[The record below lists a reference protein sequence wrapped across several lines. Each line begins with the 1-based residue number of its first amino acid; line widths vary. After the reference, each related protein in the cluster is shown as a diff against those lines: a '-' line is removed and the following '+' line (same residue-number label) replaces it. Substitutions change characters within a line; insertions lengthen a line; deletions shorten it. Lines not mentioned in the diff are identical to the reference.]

1 MELKLEVVLSSSI
14 KRKKP
19 WPRFCWLGQE
29 KESVF
34 LLDDKRISEINM
46 VSGRTKKRTPKL
58 HPLLNSVV
66 TMASSHNGIWLC
78 GLLVSGEL
86 FLWNRDK
93 DLLKTAAAALETV
106 HIITSQGSATR
117 LSLQVS
123 GNGMRVLLVAITGQV
138 FLWECLD
145 VRDLTGVRDGTVK
158 GQWSHIQPLEDTILP
173 SSQDKEASQHTIFV
187 KTEVLG
193 DACLSAFVF
202 TSGKNL
208 IITCLKVQWEEGH
221 MRVGCMGYS
230 VQWATKTYPMSCLTP
245 PCQPV
250 KSRGALVP
258 AFSPDGKLLAVVLNQ
273 RQPKATQ
280 VLFVSTQNFVSIS
293 SSLGGCGSKKME
305 IPSKYIRS
313 YWVGSVS
320 WSPSGLFLACVLKR
334 GSLLMLAR
342 LGGLLTLTSSGCNI
356 DLGPAQFLP
365 LHPLVTYRPPLSAG
379 RGEASLSSSSLSVRD
394 VLRQRYS
401 VTWHP
406 RLLYLIVSDG
416 YMATVMRVLDR
427 PSPALLLKTLLKD
440 TSKDLEKAS
449 RILDKSQIHV
459 RAWLESVSCLN
470 LDSSLE
476 VLNATVTCGPNTSAS
491 VFSAATD
498 RSTLP
503 IFLQDKGTLAGTKEL
518 LEKMQTFFED
528 DSDLDGP
535 PAGSHVEDG
544 GRLEFAS
551 MFDTLHA
558 QDTHNDTEFVTG
570 PDYEKDFVETE
581 RKTPLLHHELGK
593 IQSKLLTAWA
603 FSMSLGNAVE
613 HRAHLLKHT
622 LYCVVRF
629 AALLHLIPKD
639 HTGRK
644 NTSVSASLLHLI
656 KAVLYFLPWDSTH
669 SDGPCCLGLVVEFSK
684 RLVRLLL
691 TPHPESYQTGHC
703 QLSSQNLS
711 TTLHILQLVSDSLD
725 HTYSLQL
732 RTVWSSAERDSP
744 SQPPQLW
751 PSDVHYVPL
760 LQEEKE
766 KTLGSLNQAQP
777 VPQRPSSRLFG
788 VWQWVYQVT
797 QQYLEELNSFKGCD
811 GWEEEQQ
818 QLSFIMSQIQTAL
831 QATGERLE
839 EGPALLS
846 YPGEHLFLFGLY
858 PKSADAWQAQICDE
872 TNKIG
877 CDRSVFQ
884 EVRICLA
891 LLYSLLSQYRLREA
905 QELGDHMAHLIL
917 HRAGHQRDNMAC
929 ITDSLPCPW
938 LPMDLH
944 SDTACAVVQSL
955 GRFMASY
962 FTNQPLHILPPHN
975 VAVLPPLHLPHAP
988 NVGRLVP
995 LGQEEVATAVRRQQ
1009 LSEVWTVEYAQDL
1022 LLLGGLLPEAVWLA
1036 YHLGDWKTAVSL
1048 SLAYSSYCTDHL
1060 DFAGL
1065 RRKELHLPT
1074 VLEAE
1079 SIFQAE
1085 LECLLGHKSDSQ
1097 DHRDREGDKSF
1108 TDPLEGEDWDLLQ
1121 VSIQE
1126 ILKASVVAGVNV
1138 MSSPLSSLLDKAK
1151 DLCSCLPMLVPN
1163 GLYLPSPPL
1172 YCPQPSP
1179 NTQDPIGTVGQFAE
1193 VASRH
1198 KVSGVLQRLLLLL
1211 RSARCCHP
1219 AAQWYITHL
1228 RRARHLLH
1236 KIKKKYSYPAAAEEE
1251 RAFPEG
1257 LMKFVTRSG
1266 FFKRG
1271 PNKDGHLDSDTIQ
1284 TIICFRELC
1293 GLCWMLHVR
1302 DRLSISCRKYQ
1313 AARQHGRDEQIPV
1326 DSEVRASC
1334 IDALHWACRFLP
1346 FSRFLNA
1353 EEILQDILL
1362 SLVSELPPVSL
1373 VADTLVRAFPEE
1385 EESVRVPLREKY
1397 NSVLQRVRQC
1407 NVLEEEEEEV
1417 NELMM
1422 ILIQD
1427 KHRQRRKHLG
1437 RLRRHL
1443 GPPELH
1449 LWEKEEE
1456 EDDRGGKHG
1465 MAILRQLSLGTSL
1478 STSTLTD
1485 CGFPPVCSDGDT
1497 TENTSEAISPE
1508 QHCQPMTRD
1517 KKAKRVRDKE
1527 YAKKTAVKIESAI
1540 QEEVQPDDDKGNE
1553 KFSLPVVGTWEFE
1566 LEDEEYLNF
1575 LELFLSY
1582 VLEKDSADGGDSG
1595 SELPL
1600 LKGFSSQLR
1609 ERELH
1614 SLTFD
1619 VLTTIHRRQR
1629 DGHHTGR
1636 KHWSNDPP
1644 VFRAGCCYK
1653 PIKQGATPEP
1663 QTSSIWSE
1671 APLSRAILSVSS
1683 LPGLR
1688 TGRQKGLFGLRQQ
1701 SSVPL
1706 TQRMKG
1712 GHSGSETSPFQSAF
1726 PMRQPS
1732 ESFIFG
1738 SSTSVEAVNELQQG
1752 LDPKLEAQFPELG
1765 RLLEWMVRWADRRV
1779 LLGHH
1784 GKKKKERGGG
1794 DGGTADEGVVIRVK
1808 ASAPAVLTSLSLLEW
1823 RYTALLTSDHY
1834 SAHIQVPETQW
1845 TVAPVLQPEVD
1856 RKLERESSVDTG
1868 YPGSANTP
1876 ITGLDHNVQQGELS
1890 IGSCT
1895 DDPEELTCH
1904 RMPPPNDQDQL
1915 SFAAQQRC
1923 SSSQKPSL
1931 CDLDVTPEKEGK
1943 SSDSE
1948 GLEVSSS
1955 VSHGHISENIC
1966 TPERSLKLADL
1977 DVSEKAEDMSS
1988 SISLNLQ
1995 APPHPE
2001 PQALLIV
2008 QPEASVHTEHSD
2020 STGVQ
2025 LPNTPI
2031 DPPSLQPQSS
2041 TAGAPTAF
2049 STAPSQP
2056 TSSQTPPMRQRLGED
2071 LFRLVQNINYMSL
2084 MEVLG
2089 ASFSNLQLAQQS
2101 SSLAQS
2107 NMNSSHPN
2115 VPSSHVTNFIPE
2127 PNPLPVQTAI
2137 SVSQQT
2143 QASVPNS
2150 GFKNPHFS
2158 QAAACLFADQPA
2170 EQSLGKIYPTAGQFQ
2185 ITRNLP
2191 STTSGAGVNYQEMQP
2206 LSVQAESPEIQFI
2219 QSKRLIPSSQGL
2231 LATTHASHTV
2241 PSSPVVLPS
2250 NGSIQKDP
2258 ASQVSGLK
2266 LLQLQRPPLPQQSA
2280 PHYPPARGPQTLH
2293 TAYPATLETHQPKL
2307 KHNHQAASKRK
2318 EEEKRNGSSVPRR
2331 QLSFNHPHDPS
2342 PWNSQPQIQTSERSR
2357 GQEFSFLPP
2366 ALPAH
2371 TPAPMQGLRLLHFQ
2385 PVSHSNIT
2393 FPKLPC
2399 PSSSRPSTV
2408 ITAPMGETPLIK
2420 LLHIESGPKMI
2431 LPLATPSNQMT
2442 RLMSM
2447 EELTSSVIRRQNAE
2461 EAQLQLLR
2469 VDPPTENPRAA
2480 TTSPSSK
2487 RQRRR
2492 EVKER
2497 RERKTEVTFRPNE
2510 SIIPV
2515 REPADG
2521 PINEEPTVA
2530 EKITPGHDFA
2540 IPLGSFDSL
2549 LTGQRL
2555 LDKAM
2560 STSAELHAFA
2570 SICKRPPECH
2580 DAFTNTDP
2588 TSTPTRVDKAV
2599 SASVTTS
2606 SPKSQ
2611 SSQNFQVCTEHPVQ
2625 DTGETPKKAE
2635 KILGLHGHQFI
2646 SVLDLEDEALH
2657 HDLPL
2662 CLSPETQDIPPIRP
2676 SSPTSAELHVLATSV
2691 IRSGSAA
2698 ADPQPSSL
2706 ITDNF
2711 LKPTNH
2717 PEIPE
2722 DTPLLRY
2729 IEPSTYPERI
2739 TPQDMADPSDS
2750 EICQAI
2756 RTQSVGPHRASSS
2769 PPAVWFSSRLSEMD
2783 AQLAA
2788 LQNIADHLEMDFSN
2802 SRMLV
2807 NTIETLTPVLAPDV
2821 KSTMAVKKTVRLSV
2835 PREAWTP
2842 RSDILMEPKACEE
2855 EEENQQDK
2863 YVHRDSRTPE
2873 RKPTF
2878 RYLTSPHSH
2887 TAGLSYLHTPPKMTD
2902 QLSEAS
2908 GISHVWEDENLGHT
2922 GLSDTAEILD
2932 ELVKEG
2938 YLSPTDLN
2946 MSTSHAAHYSSRLG
2960 EQQSSW
2966 MSQRSVLPEDER
2978 RELRIWMRRKQRER
2992 LAVYQKHR
3000 ESLRQREHKPFTAS
3014 AKVKST
3020 NRNQA
3025 TIWETREEKEKFM
3038 LLEQYNQRTRE
3049 ACSLASDFPT
3059 STQILRSSSQPEG
3072 PPLPSI
3078 TRSTSTPPCGSRPYS
3093 APANDKRSLKSQ
3105 SGQTQPRL
3113 CPWTAEV
3120 QARPSEDHSRRLG
3133 LHRPVTSLPRD
3144 RLSQVTR
3151 RGMLSDTKSHTKL
3164 FTENPSEERH
3174 VGYQRKTHLNKSPS
3188 RGPAVGRGIQR
3199 EGTKVEDREEVNLW
3213 EPTSE
3218 VNRLLDLEESES
3230 NIVLARL
3237 LDEQD
3242 GGARA
3247 GVSGMDWLDNLSESA
3262 SSSLSKIDWAAI
3274 ERMVAGEEA

>member
-58 HPLLNSVV
+58 HPLLSSVV
-66 TMASSHNGIWLC
+66 KMASSHNGMWLC

-93 DLLKTAAAALETV
+93 DLLKTAAAAPEVVQML
-106 HIITSQGSATR
+106 TSGQGNAAR

-123 GNGMRVLLVAITGQV
+123 GDGMRVLLVAITGQV
-138 FLWECLD
+138 FLWECMD

-158 GQWSHIQPLEDTILP
+158 GHWAHIQPLEETILP
-173 SSQDKEASQHTIFV
+173 SQQDKEASQHTIFV
-187 KTEVLG
+187 KTEAMG
-193 DACLSAFVF
+193 DACLSALVF

-208 IITCLKVQWEEGH
+208 IITCLKIQWEEGH
-221 MRVGCMGYS
+221 MRVGSVGYS
-230 VQWATKTYPMSCLTP
+230 IQWATKTHPMSHLTP

-258 AFSPDGKLLAVVLNQ
+258 AFSPDGRLLAIVLNQ

-280 VLFVSTQNFVSIS
+280 VLYVSTQNFVSVS
-293 SSLGGCGSKKME
+293 SGLGGCGSKKME

-334 GSLLMLAR
+334 GSLLMVAR
-342 LGGLLTLTSSGCNI
+342 LGGLLTLTSTGCSV
-356 DLGPAQFLP
+356 DFGPAQFLP
-365 LHPLVTYRPPLSAG
+365 LHPLVTYRPPVSAG
-379 RGEASLSSSSLSVRD
+379 KGEASLSSSSLSVRD

-427 PSPALLLKTLLKD
+427 PSPAVFLKTLLKD

-470 LDSSLE
+470 LDSSIE
-476 VLNATVTCGPNTSAS
+476 ALNPTATCGPTTTDS
-491 VFSAATD
+491 VFSAATE

-503 IFLQDKGTLAGTKEL
+503 LFLQDQGTLGGTKEL
-518 LEKMQTFFED
+518 LEKVQTFFED

-535 PAGSHVEDG
+535 PAGSHLEDG

-558 QDTHNDTEFVTG
+558 LDTHTDSGLITG
-570 PDYEKDFVETE
+570 PDYAEAE
-581 RKTPLLHHELGK
+581 RKTPLLHRELGK

-613 HRAHLLKHT
+613 HRARLLKHI

-629 AALLHLIPKD
+629 AALLHLIPSSTV
-639 HTGRK
+639 HTGKK
-644 NTSVSASLLHLI
+644 NTTVPTCLLHLI
-656 KAVLYFLPWDSTH
+656 KALLSFLPWDSAH
-669 SDGPCCLGLVVEFSK
+669 SDGPCCLGLVVELSK
-684 RLVRLLL
+684 RLACLML
-691 TPHPESYQTGHC
+691 TPHPEFYQTGHC

-711 TTLHILQLVSDSLD
+711 STLHILQLVSDSLD
-725 HTYSLQL
+725 HTYSLQQ
-732 RTVWSSAERDSP
+732 RTVWSSAEKESISR
-744 SQPPQLW
+744 PPQLW

-760 LQEEKE
+760 LQSEEKA
-766 KTLGSLNQAQP
+766 KNLSSLHQEQP

-788 VWQWVYQVT
+788 VWQWVYKIT
-797 QQYLEELNSFKGCD
+797 QQYLEELERFKGCD

-818 QLSFIMSQIQTAL
+818 QLSLIMSQIQTAL
-831 QATGERLE
+831 QATGGRLE
-839 EGPALLS
+839 EGHALLS
-846 YPGEHLFLFGLY
+846 YPGEHLFLCGLY
-858 PKSADAWQAQICDE
+858 PKSADAWQSQICE
-872 TNKIG
+872 ENVKS
-877 CDRSVFQ
+877 CDRRVFQ
-884 EVRICLA
+884 ETRLCLA
-891 LLYSLLSQYRLREA
+891 LLYSLLSQYCLREA
-905 QELGDHMAHLIL
+905 QELGDHMARLIL
-917 HRAGHQRDNMAC
+917 HRAGHHKDNMSC

-944 SDTACAVVQSL
+944 SEAACAVVQTL

-975 VAVLPPLHLPHAP
+975 VTVLPPLHLPDAP
-988 NVGRLVP
+988 SVGRLVP
-995 LGQEEVATAVRRQQ
+995 LCQEEVASAVRRQH

-1048 SLAYSSYCTDHL
+1048 SLAYTSYCTDHFN
-1060 DFAGL
+1060 FARL
-1065 RRKELHLPT
+1065 RRRELHLPT

-1079 SIFQAE
+1079 NIFQAE
-1085 LECLLGHKSDSQ
+1085 LECLLGNKSDSQ
-1097 DHRDREGDKSF
+1097 EHRDMDGDKSF
-1108 TDPLEGEDWDLLQ
+1108 TDPLEGEDWDSLQ

-1126 ILKASVVAGVNV
+1126 ILKASVMAGVNV
-1138 MSSPLSSLLDKAK
+1138 MSSPLSSLLETAK

-1179 NTQDPIGTVGQFAE
+1179 NTQDPIGTTGQFAE

-1198 KVSGVLQRLLLLL
+1198 KVSGVLRRLLLLL
-1211 RSARCCHP
+1211 KSARCCHP

-1228 RRARHLLH
+1228 RRARHLLY

-1266 FFKRG
+1266 FFRRG
-1271 PNKDGHLDSDTIQ
+1271 PNKDGHLDPDTIQ
-1284 TIICFRELC
+1284 IIICFRELC

-1302 DRLSISCRKYQ
+1302 DQLSISCRKYQ
-1313 AARQHGRDEQIPV
+1313 AARQQCRDEQVPG
-1326 DSEVRASC
+1326 DSEMRCV
-1334 IDALHWACRFLP
+1334 DALHWACRFLP

-1362 SLVSELPPVSL
+1362 SLVSELPPASL
-1373 VADTLVRAFPEE
+1373 VADTLVRAFPQE

-1397 NSVLQRVRQC
+1397 NSLLQRLRQC
-1407 NVLEEEEEEV
+1407 SVLEGEKEEV
-1417 NELMM
+1417 DELMM

-1443 GPPELH
+1443 APPELH

-1456 EDDRGGKHG
+1456 EEDRGSKHG
-1465 MAILRQLSLGTSL
+1465 MAVLRQFSLGTSL

-1497 TENTSEAISPE
+1497 AENTSEAISPE
-1508 QHCQPMTRD
+1508 QHSQLTTSD
-1517 KKAKRVRDKE
+1517 KKAKKGRDRQ
-1527 YAKKTAVKIESAI
+1527 YTKTAVKIKNAI
-1540 QEEVQPDDDKGNE
+1540 QEETHLDDTKGSE
-1553 KFSLPVVGTWEFE
+1553 KSSLPVVGTWEFE

-1600 LKGFSSQLR
+1600 LKSFSSQLR

-1619 VLTTIHRRQR
+1619 VLTSIHRRQR
-1629 DGHHTGR
+1629 DGHHPGR

-1653 PIKQGATPEP
+1653 PVKQGTTPEP

-1671 APLSRAILSVSS
+1671 APISRTSLSVSS

-1712 GHSGSETSPFQSAF
+1712 GQSASETSPVQSAF
-1726 PMRQPS
+1726 PTGQPPEAS
-1732 ESFIFG
+1732 IFG
-1738 SSTSVEAVNELQQG
+1738 SSTSVEAVIELQQG

-1794 DGGTADEGVVIRVK
+1794 AGGAADEGVVIRVK

-1823 RYTALLTSDHY
+1823 RYTALLGMDNY

-1876 ITGLDHNVQQGELS
+1876 ITGLDHNLQQGELS
-1890 IGSCT
+1890 IT
-1895 DDPEELTCH
+1895 DEPEEPEELTFH
-1904 RMPPPNDQDQL
+1904 RTPLPNDQDQL
-1915 SFAAQQRC
+1915 TLDAQRRQ
-1923 SSSQKPSL
+1923 SHSQQLSL
-1931 CDLDVTPEKEGK
+1931 DDLDVTPEKEGK
-1943 SSDSE
+1943 SSSSE

-1955 VSHGHISENIC
+1955 ISHGNIC
-1966 TPERSLKLADL
+1966 TPETSLKLADL
-1977 DVSEKAEDMSS
+1977 DVSENTEDVSS
-1988 SISLNLQ
+1988 STSLSLQ

-2001 PQALLIV
+2001 PQAPPIV
-2008 QPEASVHTEHSD
+2008 QPEASVHAERTD
-2020 STGVQ
+2020 STGVL
-2025 LPNTPI
+2025 LPNTPV

-2041 TAGAPTAF
+2041 TAGAPTAV
-2049 STAPSQP
+2049 STAPNQL
-2056 TSSQTPPMRQRLGED
+2056 SSTQTPPMRQRLGED

-2101 SSLAQS
+2101 SALAQS

-2115 VPSSHVTNFIPE
+2115 VPSSYTTNFITQ
-2127 PNPLPVQTAI
+2127 PNVLPVQTAI
-2137 SVSQQT
+2137 SAAPQT
-2143 QASVPNS
+2143 QAGVPNS
-2150 GFKNPHFS
+2150 GSNNTHFS
-2158 QAAACLFADQPA
+2158 QAPACMFADQPA
-2170 EQSLGKIYPTAGQFQ
+2170 VQSSGKTSPTDGQHQ

-2191 STTSGAGVNYQEMQP
+2191 STVNSAGVNYQEMQP
-2206 LSVQAESPEIQFI
+2206 LTVQAESPEIQFR
-2219 QSKRLIPSSQGL
+2219 QNRRLIPSSQGL
-2231 LATTHASHTV
+2231 LATTDNSHAV
-2241 PSSPVVLPS
+2241 PNAPMVLPS
-2250 NGSIQKDP
+2250 NDSIQNEP
-2258 ASQVSGLK
+2258 ASQVLGMK
-2266 LLQLQRPPLPQQSA
+2266 LLQLHRPPLPQQSA
-2280 PHYPPARGPQTLH
+2280 PHYPPVQVAQMLH
-2293 TAYPATLETHQPKL
+2293 TANPAPLESHQPKL
-2307 KHNHQAASKRK
+2307 KHSHHAASKRA
-2318 EEEKRNGSSVPRR
+2318 EEDKRPSVPRR
-2331 QLSFNHPHDPS
+2331 QLSFNHLYDPA
-2342 PWNSQPQIQTSERSR
+2342 PRNSQPQIQIPERSR
-2357 GQEFSFLPP
+2357 GQEFLLLPP
-2366 ALPAH
+2366 ALTAH
-2371 TPAPMQGLRLLHFQ
+2371 MPAPTQGLRLLHCE
-2385 PVSHSNIT
+2385 PAPHSNIT
-2393 FPKLPC
+2393 FPKLPL
-2399 PSSSRPSTV
+2399 PSFSRPSTT
-2408 ITAPMGETPLIK
+2408 IAAAIGETPPIK

-2431 LPLATPSNQMT
+2431 VPVAAPSTQMT
-2442 RLMSM
+2442 RLFSM
-2447 EELTSSVIRRQNAE
+2447 EELTSSVIGRQNIE

-2469 VDPPTENPRAA
+2469 VDPPTEITRPA
-2480 TTSPSSK
+2480 TTSPSSNSSK

-2492 EVKER
+2492 EEKAGR
-2497 RERKTEVTFRPNE
+2497 ARKTEVTFRPNE
-2510 SIIPV
+2510 SIIPMQEPTEPV
-2515 REPADG
+2515 NAEPAAA
-2521 PINEEPTVA
+2521 EE
-2530 EKITPGHDFA
+2530 ITPGHDFA

-2555 LDKAM
+2555 LNKAI

-2570 SICKRPPECH
+2570 STCKRPPECH

-2588 TSTPTRVDKAV
+2588 TSPPTLVDKAV
-2599 SASVTTS
+2599 SASVATR
-2606 SPKSQ
+2606 SPKPQ
-2611 SSQNFQVCTEHPVQ
+2611 SSQNFQVCNEHPVQ
-2625 DTGETPKKAE
+2625 DTDDTPKKAE
-2635 KILGLHGHQFI
+2635 KILDLHGRQFI
-2646 SVLDLEDEALH
+2646 SVLDLEDKALH

-2662 CLSPETQDIPPIRP
+2662 SLSPGAHDVPSVRP
-2676 SSPTSAELHVLATSV
+2676 SSPTSAELHALATSV
-2691 IRSGSAA
+2691 IRSAAAA
-2698 ADPQPSSL
+2698 ADQQPS
-2706 ITDNF
+2706 IVIPDNL
-2711 LKPTNH
+2711 LKPTT
-2717 PEIPE
+2717 PE
-2722 DTPLLRY
+2722 DSLPLSH
-2729 IEPSTYPERI
+2729 IEPNTDQETVTS
-2739 TPQDMADPSDS
+2739 QDVADPTLDS
-2750 EICQAI
+2750 TICRAI
-2756 RTQSVGPHRASSS
+2756 KTQSVGPHTASSS
-2769 PPAVWFSSRLSEMD
+2769 PPTVWFSSRLSELD

-2788 LQNIADHLEMDFSN
+2788 LQNIADYLEMDFSN

-2807 NTIETLTPVLAPDV
+2807 NTIEKLTPVLTPDV
-2821 KSTMAVKKTVRLSV
+2821 KTTMAVKKTVRLSV
-2835 PREAWTP
+2835 PQEAWTP
-2842 RSDILMEPKACEE
+2842 RSDTETEPNAHEE
-2855 EEENQQDK
+2855 EEENQEPSFH
-2863 YVHRDSRTPE
+2863 YLSPSHGHR
-2873 RKPTF
+2873 
-2878 RYLTSPHSH
+2878 
-2887 TAGLSYLHTPPKMTD
+2887 AGPSYLHTLPKTKD
-2902 QLSEAS
+2902 QLTEAS
-2908 GISHVWEDENLGHT
+2908 GISHLWEDETLGQT

-2932 ELVKEG
+2932 ELVREG
-2938 YLSPTDLN
+2938 YLSPTDLDL
-2946 MSTSHAAHYSSRLG
+2946 SSSHIAHHNRLDQ
-2960 EQQSSW
+2960 QQSSR
-2966 MSQRSVLPEDER
+2966 MSQKSVLPEDEK

-2992 LAVYQKHR
+2992 LTVYQKHR
-3000 ESLRQREHKPFTAS
+3000 ESLRERERKPFSTS
-3014 AKVKST
+3014 GKVKST
-3020 NRNQA
+3020 NRNQT
-3025 TIWETREEKEKFM
+3025 TIWRTREEKEKFM
-3038 LLEQYNQRTRE
+3038 LLEQYNQRTHE
-3049 ACSLASDFPT
+3049 ACSLASDSLTTRPVP
-3059 STQILRSSSQPEG
+3059 RSSSQAEA
-3072 PPLPSI
+3072 PPLPST
-3078 TRSTSTPPCGSRPYS
+3078 TRSTSAPPAGSTYRAYAVS
-3093 APANDKRSLKSQ
+3093 ANDKRITSQ
-3105 SGQTQPRL
+3105 SGQTQPHL
-3113 CPWTAEV
+3113 HPWTAEV
-3120 QARPSEDHSRRLG
+3120 QGRPSEDHSRRLG
-3133 LHRPVTSLPRD
+3133 LHRPVTSLPMD

-3151 RGMLSDTKSHTKL
+3151 RGMLTDTKSHTKL
-3164 FTENPSEERH
+3164 LRAGRNEEQH
-3174 VGYQRKTHLNKSPS
+3174 VGLQRKTQSTKSPS
-3188 RGPAVGRGIQR
+3188 GGTGIQR
-3199 EGTKVEDREEVNLW
+3199 EQTKTEDRKEVNPW
-3213 EPTSE
+3213 EPSSE
-3218 VNRLLDLEESES
+3218 LNRLLDLGESES
-3230 NIVLARL
+3230 NMVWAGL

-3242 GGARA
+3242 DGARA

-3274 ERMVAGEEA
+3274 ERMVAAEDV